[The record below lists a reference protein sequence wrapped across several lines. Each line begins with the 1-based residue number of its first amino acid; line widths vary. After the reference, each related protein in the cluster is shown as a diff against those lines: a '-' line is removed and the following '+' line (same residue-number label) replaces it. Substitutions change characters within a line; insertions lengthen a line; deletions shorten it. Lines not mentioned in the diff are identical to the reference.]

1 MDVLREVPGID
12 PTNNAAERALR
23 HAVILRKVSLGTQSE
38 RGNRWIE
45 RACSIRESCR
55 LQHRPVIAYLI
66 DVATAAQ
73 QRRPIPTLVPT

>member
-1 MDVLREVPGID
+1 M
-12 PTNNAAERALR
+12 
-23 HAVILRKVSLGTQSE
+23 RKVQLGTQSE

-45 RACSIRESCR
+45 RVCSVRESCR
-55 LQHRPVIAYLI
+55 LQGRPVTDYLV